1 MTLNKGDGKM
11 LVLVNDQIKRRED
24 VRIDLED
31 RGYQFGDGIYEVISV
46 YNGQPFL
53 MDQHMQRLERSAR
66 ELMLDLPVSIGRLKE
81 KVQALIEQE
90 GRSTCSVYLQV
101 TRGAAP
107 RRHPF
112 PTSATPVLTGYIVD
126 GRPPRDLHA
135 EGIRA
140 ITTDDI
146 RWLRCDI
153 KSLNLLGSVLA
164 KQKAVEQGCQEAI
177 LHRSD
182 TVTEGSSTNVF
193 IVKNGTLCTHPANHL
208 ILHGITRHAAIQ
220 LAEKLNMNVKET
232 PFKRE
237 ELYEADEVFVTGTSI
252 EICPV
257 THVDNRAIG
266 NGQPGDVTKQLQQAF
281 YDLIAEETAMK
292 AE

>member
-1 MTLNKGDGKM
+1 M

-66 ELMLDLPVSIGRLKE
+66 ELMLDLPVSTGRLKE

-126 GRPPRDLHA
+126 SNPPRDLHA

-177 LHRSD
+177 LHRGD

-193 IVKNGTLCTHPANHL
+193 IVKKGTLYTHPANHL

-220 LAEKLNMNVKET
+220 LAEKLNTNVKET

-237 ELYEADEVFVTGTSI
+237 DLYEADEVFVTGTSI

-281 YDLIAEETAMK
+281 YDLIVEETAMK

>member
-1 MTLNKGDGKM
+1 M

-66 ELMLDLPVSIGRLKE
+66 ELMLDLPVSTGRLKE
-81 KVQALIEQE
+81 KVQALIERE

-177 LHRSD
+177 LHRGD

-220 LAEKLNMNVKET
+220 LAEKLKMNVKET

>member
-1 MTLNKGDGKM
+1 
-11 LVLVNDQIKRRED
+11 
-24 VRIDLED
+24 
-31 RGYQFGDGIYEVISV
+31 
-46 YNGQPFL
+46 
-53 MDQHMQRLERSAR
+53 MDSN
-66 ELMLDLPVSIGRLKE
+66 
-81 KVQALIEQE
+81 
-90 GRSTCSVYLQV
+90 
-101 TRGAAP
+101 
-107 RRHPF
+107 
-112 PTSATPVLTGYIVD
+112 
-126 GRPPRDLHA
+126 PPRDLHA

-193 IVKNGTLCTHPANHL
+193 IVKNGTLYTHPANHL

-220 LAEKLNMNVKET
+220 LAEKLNTNVKET

-237 ELYEADEVFVTGTSI
+237 DLYEADEVFVTGTSI

-266 NGQPGDVTKQLQQAF
+266 NGQPGDVTKQLQRAF
-281 YDLIAEETAMK
+281 YDLIVEETAMK